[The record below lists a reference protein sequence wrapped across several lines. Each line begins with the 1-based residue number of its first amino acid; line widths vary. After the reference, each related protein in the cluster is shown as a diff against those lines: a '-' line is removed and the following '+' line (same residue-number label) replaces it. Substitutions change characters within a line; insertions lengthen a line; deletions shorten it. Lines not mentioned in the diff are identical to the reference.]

1 MPFGVY
7 ERNGSSYSLKK
18 CFSLATDV
26 FHTTSFSSFLG
37 TLAAPCAAPKGGRCI
52 DDQGWPTPIPGCYSG
67 SFCQDRPSPGLCW
80 DLPVSMVK
88 GWLGASSTDALVANI
103 TPNLNTAQLAEI
115 VGIWGYY
122 YPCWTSKVGPWT
134 VIMLKLKML
143 WVDTIPGS
151 GWIRPTTV
159 PPNCNP
165 RIAIKMWDKFPV
177 PPKPGRST
185 FEFFYATYNGG
196 TWKMQGHG
204 LYNAPILYPDAL
216 DCFFRIICQEL
227 KKSPSDCGEGLD
239 LCKCVCNG
247 SC

>member
-7 ERNGSSYSLKK
+7 ERVGSSYSLKK

-26 FHTTSFSSFLG
+26 FHTADFSGFLNG
-37 TLAAPCAAPKGGRCI
+37 LVPPCRAPAGGRCI
-52 DDQGWPTPIPGCYSG
+52 DDQGWPITPIPGGCYKG
-67 SFCQDRPSPGLCW
+67 SFCRGTRPSPGLCW
-80 DLPVSMVK
+80 PLPVSTVK
-88 GWLGASSTDALVANI
+88 GWLGASPTDALVANI
-103 TPNLNTAQLAEI
+103 TPKLKTAQLAEI

-122 YPCWTSKVGPWT
+122 YPCWTSDVGPWT
-134 VIMLKLKML
+134 AIMLKLKML

-151 GWIRPTTV
+151 GWIRPPTV
-159 PPNCNP
+159 PNCNP
-165 RIAIKMWDKFPV
+165 KMWDKFPV

-185 FEFFYATYNGG
+185 FEFFYATYDDDSAI
-196 TWKMQGHG
+196 WQMQGHG

-227 KKSPSDCGEGLD
+227 KKDPSDCGEGLD

>member
-1 MPFGVY
+1 
-7 ERNGSSYSLKK
+7 
-18 CFSLATDV
+18 
-26 FHTTSFSSFLG
+26 
-37 TLAAPCAAPKGGRCI
+37 
-52 DDQGWPTPIPGCYSG
+52 
-67 SFCQDRPSPGLCW
+67 
-80 DLPVSMVK
+80 VK
-88 GWLGASSTDALVANI
+88 GWLRASSTDALVANI

-143 WVDTIPGS
+143 WVDTIPVPRS
-151 GWIRPTTV
+151 KWIRSTTV
-159 PPNCNP
+159 P
-165 RIAIKMWDKFPV
+165 KMWDRFPV

-196 TWKMQGHG
+196 TWKMQGQG

-227 KKSPSDCGEGLD
+227 KKSPCDCGEGLN